1 MSEYHVSVLLNE
13 SIENLI
19 NRSDG
24 NYVDVTFGAGG
35 HSRLIL
41 NRLSA
46 KGHLYSFD
54 QDADAVINVIDD
66 TRFKLIES
74 NFRYVR
80 RFLRLE
86 GISDVDGILA
96 DLGVSSHQLDRP
108 ERGFSYRFDAPL
120 DMRMNK
126 ESDLSAANIL
136 QTYDE
141 DRLVQVFSDYGEVRN
156 AKTLSKAVLQARKL
170 SPIKST
176 FDFNRILEKQ
186 VIGPRMKY
194 FSQVYQSLRI
204 EVNDEIG
211 ALKEMLT
218 EGYRILKPGGRFVVI
233 TFHSIEDRVVKNYF
247 KTGNFEGVVKKDNFG
262 NISRLFT
269 LINKNVI
276 LAGQNEQKNNIRSR
290 SAKLRVAEK
299 I

>member
-54 QDADAVINVIDD
+54 QDADAVINAIDD
-66 TRFKLIES
+66 SRFKLIES

>member
-1 MSEYHVSVLLNE
+1 
-13 SIENLI
+13 
-19 NRSDG
+19 
-24 NYVDVTFGAGG
+24 
-35 HSRLIL
+35 
-41 NRLSA
+41 
-46 KGHLYSFD
+46 
-54 QDADAVINVIDD
+54 
-66 TRFKLIES
+66 
-74 NFRYVR
+74 
-80 RFLRLE
+80 
-86 GISDVDGILA
+86 
-96 DLGVSSHQLDRP
+96 
-108 ERGFSYRFDAPL
+108 
-120 DMRMNK
+120 MRMNK

-141 DRLVQVFSDYGEVRN
+141 DRLVQVFSDFGEVRN